1 MFTLSKKVDGSDT
14 DSIDKDTNVQYV
26 HVQLVFFNKKVR
38 RKSADIKF
46 GCKVLN
52 NFSNKKY

>member
-1 MFTLSKKVDGSDT
+1 MDGSDT
-14 DSIDKDTNVQYV
+14 DSIDKDTHFQYV
-26 HVQLVFFNKKVR
+26 HVQLIFFNKKVR